1 MFNQRNLTYY
11 AYSPVHQNKSSN
23 KEKRLK
29 FANLEKG
36 FYDDIIITETNIKKT
51 KRHLE
56 NVKESAIKESIYANK
71 SIPSDWKTKLT
82 YRGEVCNSIKK
93 DDTFAKFLGKESDLD
108 NINKINTFLGVTSD
122 SSRKI
127 IRLPGLENTLKESID
142 GLQNKQ
148 DEQHPAK
155 RTIKKLTRMM
165 TYIPP
170 QHTGAHFMS
179 EKEIAS
185 KLDDYKSKYDMNKYI
200 ESLRSITKDD
210 INYSLTEPDVKKRNA
225 TISSSLR
232 IRNTKPKVLKS
243 SIYINLIPK
252 NEDKERINSL
262 PNEGYKTK
270 GLSQFLNVAG
280 EEKIEITNPKIKREL
295 EIIDYYGPRYT
306 YCKSCH
312 NKNLEFYQ
320 NFETNQC
327 LKLLSYL
334 KKERISIN
342 KKYK

>member
-11 AYSPVHQNKSSN
+11 AYSPAYQNKSSN
-23 KEKRLK
+23 KEKTLK

-36 FYDDIIITETNIKKT
+36 FYDDIIITECNIKKT
-51 KRHLE
+51 KKNLE
-56 NVKESAIKESIYANK
+56 NVKENAIKESIYLNK
-71 SIPSDWKTKLT
+71 SIPSEWKTKLN

-108 NINKINTFLGVTSD
+108 NINKINTFLGITPD
-122 SSRKI
+122 SARKV
-127 IRLPGLENTLKESID
+127 IRLPGLDNTLKESID
-142 GLQNKQ
+142 NLQNKQ
-148 DEQHPAK
+148 DGQRQTK
-155 RTIKKLTRMM
+155 KTNKKLTRML
-165 TYIPP
+165 TYISP
-170 QHTGAHFMS
+170 QHNGGHLMS

-185 KLDDYKSKYDMNKYI
+185 KLDDYKLKYDMNKYI
-200 ESLRSITKDD
+200 ESLRNISKDD
-210 INYSLTEPDVKKRNA
+210 INYSLTEPDLKKRN
-225 TISSSLR
+225 TTVSSNLR
-232 IRNTKPKVLKS
+232 IKNTKPNVLKS

-252 NEDKERINSL
+252 DEEKERLNTL

-306 YCKSCH
+306 YCKLCN

-320 NFETNQC
+320 NLEANQC

-334 KKERISIN
+334 KKERISKN